1 MTKSEADKLA
11 RDTVLTGRAG
21 VGASGAVSGKRGPL
35 SGQVDGKIGIDGNS
49 SDRRN
54 TEQGVST
61 QNANT
66 DAYQWL
72 ERESNSEAAR
82 QARESFYRATTSST
96 DSQVRGLGQEVSQEL
111 RHSHS
116 LREAD
121 SGGAERNTRLR
132 RGERR
137 EGKEGG

>member
-1 MTKSEADKLA
+1 MTKNEADKLA
-11 RDTVLTGRAG
+11 RGTGLTGRAG
-21 VGASGAVSGKRGPL
+21 GGASGAVSGKRGPL

-96 DSQVRGLGQEVSQEL
+96 DSQVRGLGQEVSQDLLHSQSLSADASRADERYQRWSREL
-111 RHSHS
+111 SPDR
-116 LREAD
+116 
-121 SGGAERNTRLR
+121 
-132 RGERR
+132 
-137 EGKEGG
+137 

>member
-82 QARESFYRATTSST
+82 QRSE
-96 DSQVRGLGQEVSQEL
+96 
-111 RHSHS
+111 
-116 LREAD
+116 
-121 SGGAERNTRLR
+121 
-132 RGERR
+132 ERR
-137 EGKEGG
+137 VGKEGVSTCRSRWSPYH